1 MVVASG
7 LYVLYNDLR
16 PWKRMMCSIVY
27 EYISC
32 WQAVVV
38 MYWLIIRSLLLYC
51 KHFSAFL
58 VTIAYAIRSSSKLEC
73 DTTYILHHFANGWRI
88 TSCTWAIWLGAKS
101 TLHSGRLSVV
111 YHYSLSLGQFYAL
124 PTKLT
129 RLWKRY
135 MMQHLNK
142 IPLLSKVPTMSWA
155 NKRFQE

>member
-1 MVVASG
+1 MLKCEARHHPAPMVVANG

-111 YHYSLSLGQFYAL
+111 YHYSLSLGVLCITNQAYS
-124 PTKLT
+124 PMK
-129 RLWKRY
+129 
-135 MMQHLNK
+135 
-142 IPLLSKVPTMSWA
+142 KVHDAT
-155 NKRFQE
+155 FE